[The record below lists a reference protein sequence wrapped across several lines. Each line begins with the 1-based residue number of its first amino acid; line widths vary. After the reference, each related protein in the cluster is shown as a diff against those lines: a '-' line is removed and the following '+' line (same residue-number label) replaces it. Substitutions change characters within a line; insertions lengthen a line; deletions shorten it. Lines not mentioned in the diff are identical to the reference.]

1 MIIIGILYLLC
12 AVFLALYG
20 FNTFV
25 LIYLY
30 LRHRNETLP
39 LPPLDEWPPVT
50 VQLPIFNEVYVV
62 GRLIDAVAHL
72 TYPRE
77 RLQIQVLDDST
88 DETTT
93 LARRKVQGYRSQG
106 IDIELVHRHE
116 RVDFKAGALR
126 EGLKSAKGRFI
137 VLFDADFVP
146 PSDFLLNTIPYFGA
160 RPRLGFIQ
168 TRWGHINGSYSS
180 LTQAQAIAL
189 DGHFV
194 VEQTARQRSGLFMN
208 FNGTAGV
215 WRRRCIEEAGG
226 WQGDTLSED
235 MDLSYRAQ
243 LKGWECLYLPH
254 VVAPAEIPP
263 QIHAFKRQQYRW
275 AKGSIQCALKLGPT
289 LLTGS
294 VPLFKRLQG
303 LIHLTNYLVHP
314 LMTLLLLLSL
324 PLLLLGRPFNLHL
337 TFISLASLG
346 PPALYLIAQRALY
359 PDWRRRFARFPF
371 LVLVG
376 TGIALNNTK
385 AIWEAVIGKGSDFG
399 RTPKFRVEER
409 GDRWK
414 GKRYALPLNG
424 VTVGEALLALYA
436 LAAVV
441 VAAQRGSYYAVPFLL
456 LYGLGFGYVAFLTI
470 LHSRPRIKERKRRK
484 KPAFKAPSVPKVL
497 SE

>member
-20 FNTFV
+20 FNTLV

-30 LRHRNETLP
+30 LRHRNETQP
-39 LPPLDEWPPVT
+39 LPPLDEWPQVT

-88 DETTT
+88 DETTN
-93 LARRKVQGYRSQG
+93 LARRKVQEYRGQG
-106 IDIELVHRHE
+106 IDIELIHRHE

-146 PSDFLLNTIPYFGA
+146 QSDFLLNTIPYFGA

-168 TRWGHINGSYSS
+168 TRWAHINGSYSS
-180 LTQAQAIAL
+180 LTRAQAIAL

-215 WRRRCIEEAGG
+215 WRRKCIEEAGG

-289 LLTGS
+289 LLTAS
-294 VPLFKRLQG
+294 MPPFKRLQG

-314 LMTLLLLLSL
+314 LMTSLLLLSL
-324 PLLLLGRPFNLHL
+324 PLLLLGHPFNLHL

-371 LVLVG
+371 LVLAG

-399 RTPKFRVEER
+399 RTPKFRVEGK

-424 VTVGEALLALYA
+424 MTLGEALLALYA
-436 LAAVV
+436 LAAMV
-441 VAAQRGSYYAVPFLL
+441 VAAQRGSYYAIPFLL
-456 LYGLGFGYVAFLTI
+456 LYGLGFGYVAFLTV
-470 LHSRPRIKERKRRK
+470 LHSRPRVKERKRRK
-484 KPAFKAPSVPKVL
+484 KPAFKAPSLPEAL

>member
-1 MIIIGILYLLC
+1 MILIAVLYLVC
-12 AVFLALYG
+12 ALFLALYG
-20 FNTFV
+20 FNTFL

-30 LRHRNETLP
+30 LCHRKESPPLP
-39 LPPLDEWPPVT
+39 LIHKWPPVT

-62 GRLIDAVAHL
+62 SRLIDAVARL
-72 TYPRE
+72 AYPRD
-77 RLQIQVLDDST
+77 RLQIQLLDDST
-88 DETTT
+88 DETTNVV
-93 LARRKVQGYRSQG
+93 RRKVQECRGRG
-106 IDIELVHRHE
+106 IDIEIIRRHE

-146 PSDFLLNTIPYFGA
+146 PSDFLLNTIPHFPLQ
-160 RPRLGFIQ
+160 PRLGFIQ
-168 TRWGHINGSYSS
+168 ARWGHVNGSYSS

-215 WRRRCIEEAGG
+215 WRRRCIEDAGG

-243 LKGWECLYLPH
+243 LKGWESLYLPH

-275 AKGSIQCALKLGPT
+275 AKGSIQCALKLGPA
-289 LLTGS
+289 LLTAS

-324 PLLLLGRPFNLHL
+324 PLLLLGHPFNLHL

-346 PPALYLIAQRALY
+346 PPALYLMAQRALY
-359 PDWRRRFARFPF
+359 PDWWRRFSRFPF
-371 LVLVG
+371 LVLMG

-385 AIWEAVIGKGSDFG
+385 AIWEAVVGKGSDFG
-399 RTPKFRVEER
+399 RTPKFRVEGR

-414 GKRYALPLNG
+414 EKRYALPLDG
-424 VTVGEALLALYA
+424 VTLGEALLALYA
-436 LAAVV
+436 LAAIV
-441 VAAQRGSYYAVPFLL
+441 VAAERGSYYAIPFLL
-456 LYGLGFGYVAFLTI
+456 LYGLGFGYVALLTVF
-470 LHSRPRIKERKRRK
+470 HSRPRVKERKRKK
-484 KPAFKAPSVPKVL
+484 KPLLKAPAVPETL

>member
-12 AVFLALYG
+12 AIFLALYG
-20 FNTFV
+20 FNTFI

-88 DETTT
+88 DETTN
-93 LARRKVQGYRSQG
+93 LAQRKVRGYRGQG
-106 IDIELVHRHE
+106 IDIELIHRHE

-126 EGLKSAKGRFI
+126 EGLKSAKGEFI

-146 PSDFLLNTIPYFGA
+146 PPDFLLNTIPHFPT

-168 TRWGHINGSYSS
+168 TRWGHINDSYSS

-194 VEQTARQRSGLFMN
+194 VEQTARQRAGLFMN

-289 LLTGS
+289 LLTAS

-314 LMTLLLLLSL
+314 LMTSLLLLSL
-324 PLLLLGRPFNLHL
+324 PLLLLGRLFNLHL

-359 PDWRRRFARFPF
+359 PDWWRRFSRFPF
-371 LVLVG
+371 LALVG

-399 RTPKFRVEER
+399 RTPKFRVEGRE
-409 GDRWK
+409 DRWK

-424 VTVGEALLALYA
+424 VTLGEALLALYA

-441 VAAQRGSYYAVPFLL
+441 IAAQRGSYYAIPFLL
-456 LYGLGFGYVAFLTI
+456 LYGLGFGYVAFLTV
-470 LHSRPRIKERKRRK
+470 LHSRPRVKERKRRK
-484 KPAFKAPSVPKVL
+484 KPAFKSPSVPQAL